1 MNHLFTEVESIL
13 KGKDG
18 ERRADD
24 NSGDPDRLLR
34 EFRVDMKSEAVLE
47 TMVQQCGKVGKTR
60 FFYVDS
66 TRTRNGTVS

>member
-1 MNHLFTEVESIL
+1 MANDALMTIAGIL
-13 KGKDG
+13 TVCCFV
-18 ERRADD
+18 RA
-24 NSGDPDRLLR
+24 SRI
-34 EFRVDMKSEAVLE
+34 DMKSETVLE

>member
-1 MNHLFTEVESIL
+1 MANDALMTIAGIPTVCCFVC
-13 KGKDG
+13 
-18 ERRADD
+18 R
-24 NSGDPDRLLR
+24 
-34 EFRVDMKSEAVLE
+34 FRIDMKSEAVLE

>member
-1 MNHLFTEVESIL
+1 MANDALMTIAGIPTVCCFV
-13 KGKDG
+13 
-18 ERRADD
+18 
-24 NSGDPDRLLR
+24 R